1 MGDHPGP
8 DEFPAADQV
17 PVAWAPPLVTGSRT
31 NSEQDVTVIGAS
43 WA

>member
-8 DEFPAADQV
+8 DELPRADLV
-17 PVAWAPPLVTGSRT
+17 PVAGAPPSVAGSRT

-43 WA
+43 